1 MKYIKIYIKLKKQK
15 IKIILYMK
23 GSNCKKN
30 AKNKL
35 IWKFKDHLRIKLAK
49 YRKFMKKKTIKLRK

>member
-1 MKYIKIYIKLKKQK
+1 
-15 IKIILYMK
+15 MK